1 MASYSPAPGSPTVAA
16 AAQTPSNA
24 QNPAHRSATPPT
36 SANNP
41 PQSKRDKRRTALQD
55 RLQEITSS
63 FAQNRDQHFRQQLH
77 ALQHDMNLIANSDL
91 YDPEP
96 LDDSAE
102 GIGKLIDQA
111 VAGGQF
117 PAEMKSMAGRWYA
130 KFVQEVN
137 WSKEN
142 RDTELTMLMV
152 CFFFLPFF
160 PFSLPFEG

>member
-1 MASYSPAPGSPTVAA
+1 
-16 AAQTPSNA
+16 
-24 QNPAHRSATPPT
+24 
-36 SANNP
+36 
-41 PQSKRDKRRTALQD
+41 
-55 RLQEITSS
+55 
-63 FAQNRDQHFRQQLH
+63 
-77 ALQHDMNLIANSDL
+77 MNLIANSDL